1 MEKTNP
7 SSPVEKERTNTSS
20 LVENAKA
27 FAKTLASSEEFEE
40 YYSLQQKLKNDPE
53 ARSLLEELERKHQE
67 LRDMMQG
74 KGGQEDAYVAIQELQ
89 DKIRDNGIIMS
100 WLQAEQVAIAMIQEA
115 NEAITGA
122 AGFDFGQNASTNS
135 AC

>member
-1 MEKTNP
+1 METK
-7 SSPVEKERTNTSS
+7 SPSS
-20 LVENAKA
+20 LVEKAKA

-74 KGGQEDAYVAIQELQ
+74 KRGQEDVYVAIQELQ
-89 DKIRDNGIIMS
+89 DKIRSNDTIMS
-100 WLQAEQVAIAMIQEA
+100 WLQAEQLAMAMIREA
-115 NEAITGA
+115 NESITGA
-122 AGFDFGQNASTNS
+122 AGFDFGQNASTNG

>member
-1 MEKTNP
+1 METK
-7 SSPVEKERTNTSS
+7 SPSS
-20 LVENAKA
+20 LVEKAKA

-53 ARSLLEELERKHQE
+53 ARSLLEELEKKHQE

-74 KGGQEDAYVAIQELQ
+74 KGGQEDVYVAIQELQ
-89 DKIRDNGIIMS
+89 DKIRSNDTIMS
-100 WLQAEQVAIAMIQEA
+100 WLQAEQLAMAMIREA
-115 NEAITGA
+115 NESITGA
-122 AGFDFGQNASTNS
+122 AGFDFGQNASTNG

>member
-1 MEKTNP
+1 METK
-7 SSPVEKERTNTSS
+7 SPSS
-20 LVENAKA
+20 LVEKARA

-74 KGGQEDAYVAIQELQ
+74 KRGQEDVYVAIQELQ
-89 DKIRDNGIIMS
+89 DKIRSNDTIMR
-100 WLQAEQVAIAMIQEA
+100 L
-115 NEAITGA
+115 A
-122 AGFDFGQNASTNS
+122 AGGANCHGHDPGGKRIHYRGCRF
-135 AC
+135 